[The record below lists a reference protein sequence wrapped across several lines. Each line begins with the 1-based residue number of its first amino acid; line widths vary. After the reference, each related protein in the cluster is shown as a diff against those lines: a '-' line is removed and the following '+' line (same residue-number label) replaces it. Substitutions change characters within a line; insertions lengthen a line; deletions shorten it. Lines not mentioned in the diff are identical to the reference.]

1 MRLVALPAVLLALVL
16 LALVGARPALA
27 VDQADRLAA
36 FRERQVNWATA
47 TPMPLAQQLADK
59 FTQATGIKVTLVR
72 NGDDALLRRLVEEPQ
87 GRTAGADV
95 ITLSEVGAA
104 IALARK
110 GLLVPFRPDGFD
122 EVIDGAKDKD
132 GRWIAQRVQL
142 AGLPVRT
149 DLVPESERPKA
160 WSDLADPRYRGRVV
174 MVDPQASAIAL
185 AVVGALAQRLGW
197 DFVRA
202 LRLNDTMMV
211 QGHAQLFKAM
221 QQGERALGIGGVDP
235 RSLNDG
241 KELPHQA
248 MIVPTEGAVA
258 VGAPVAVVKGAK
270 NPNAARL
277 FAQFM
282 ISTVAQRIVADN
294 AMHSSRADIA
304 PPKGQPALS
313 AVPIMVIDFDRIERD
328 AGDIRARFS
337 EIFR

>member
-1 MRLVALPAVLLALVL
+1 MRLVALPAVL

-87 GRTAGADV
+87 GRTAGVQAGADV
-95 ITLSEVGAA
+95 ITLSEAGSA

-110 GLLVPFRPDGFD
+110 GLLAPFRPDGFD

-142 AGLPVRT
+142 ASLPVRT

-160 WSDLADPRYRGRVV
+160 WSDLADPRYRGRMV
-174 MVDPQASAIAL
+174 MADPQASAIAL

-202 LRLNDTMMV
+202 LRLNDTMVV
-211 QGHAQLFKAM
+211 QGHAPLFKAM
-221 QQGERALGIGGVDP
+221 QRGERALGIGGVDP
-235 RSLNDG
+235 RSLSDG
-241 KELPHQA
+241 KEPPNQT
-248 MIVPTEGAVA
+248 MIVPTEGAFA
-258 VGAPVAVVKGAK
+258 VGAPVAVIKGAK

-313 AVPIMVIDFDRIERD
+313 TVPVMAIDFDRIERD

>member
-16 LALVGARPALA
+16 LALLGARPALA
-27 VDQADRLAA
+27 IDQADRLAA

-87 GRTAGADV
+87 GRTAGAQAGADV
-95 ITLSEVGAA
+95 ITLSEAGSA

-160 WSDLADPRYRGRVV
+160 WSDWRTPDTGQDGDGRSAGFGDP
-174 MVDPQASAIAL
+174 L

-197 DFVRA
+197 DFIRA
-202 LRLNDTMMV
+202 LRLNDTMIV
-211 QGHAQLFKAM
+211 QGHAQLSMAM
-221 QQGERALGIGGVDP
+221 QRGERALGIGGVDP

-241 KELPHQA
+241 KEPPNQA
-248 MIVPTEGAVA
+248 ISFRR
-258 VGAPVAVVKGAK
+258 K
-270 NPNAARL
+270 ARL
-277 FAQFM
+277 WSA
-282 ISTVAQRIVADN
+282 RR
-294 AMHSSRADIA
+294 SR
-304 PPKGQPALS
+304 
-313 AVPIMVIDFDRIERD
+313 
-328 AGDIRARFS
+328 
-337 EIFR
+337 